1 MNAIA
6 VYHQPQECGSPYLT
20 FISQETG
27 EVVETVDIPEG
38 YFYSGCQHIKQLHKV
53 YSFTEQIDR
62 GGRRPNKHNTVPSAH
77 YGYNPHH
84 YEYVVTKVTDIK
96 HDMNI
101 FPTWRATLHID
112 ACIAKSVTKYSSS
125 DDYFKKQ
132 MTESGFNMK
141 GWCLYKRRKTEFL
154 DFLKQVASTYK
165 DYHLVNLIQIG

>member
-62 GGRRPNKHNTVPSAH
+62 GGRRPTKHNTVPSAH

-96 HDMNI
+96 RDNDI

-125 DDYFKKQ
+125 EDYFKKQ

-141 GWCLYKRRKTEFL
+141 GLCLYKRMRTPFL

-165 DYHLVNLIQIG
+165 DYHLVNLLEIG